1 MKASSGIL
9 EQAEDLPVSKIPALM
24 QVPEWEQ
31 FPLEKRSELVQV
43 LAGMLVRQAQEQW
56 VKHEQPS

>member
-1 MKASSGIL
+1 MKASSGML

-31 FPLEKRSELVQV
+31 FPLEKRGELVQV
-43 LAGMLVRQAQEQW
+43 LAGMLVKQAQEQW

>member
-1 MKASSGIL
+1 ML
-9 EQAEDLPVSKIPALM
+9 EQADNLPVSKIPALI

-56 VKHEQPS
+56 VKHERPS

>member
-1 MKASSGIL
+1 ML
-9 EQAEDLPVSKIPALM
+9 EQAENLPVSEIPALM

-31 FPLEKRSELVQV
+31 FPLEKRGELVQV
-43 LAGMLVRQAQEQW
+43 LAGMLVKQAQEQW